1 MYSARTTKGMSLVEL
16 LVAIALIS
24 LVFGAIMASFQVVA
38 SLIGS
43 SKAYAGAISLA
54 NERIEY
60 IRSLPYNSIGTI
72 AGIPEGPIPQTGT
85 TTINGREY
93 LERVVIEYIDDD
105 ADGTGA
111 SDTNGI
117 LADYK
122 RIKVEYSWDENGEA
136 KVVSL
141 ISNIVPRGIET
152 TAGGGTLVVNV
163 FDAAVQP
170 LQGAEVRIYN
180 DTGTTTIDTVRY
192 TNASGI
198 AMFAGAPALANYQIT
213 VTDAGYS
220 TDQTYSATTSNPNPT
235 TPHVAVLES
244 QVSTMNFQIDALSDL
259 DVVTI
264 GVPTTGDYTEV
275 FDDLSGIETS
285 NNVQLSGGAITL
297 AGASGTYAASGDMR
311 SIAYAP
317 ADFDTWDVL
326 LVDANVPANT
336 SAVIQLYDASS
347 STNPQL
353 IPDSDLPGNAV
364 GFTSGVIPLSLD
376 GDQYP
381 ALMVKAGLA
390 SSDSATSSAITSFE
404 LRYTEDRP
412 ILANIPFSLTGAK
425 TIGLNASSQPIY
437 KYADSFTTDSNGEMN
452 LTDLE
457 WDSYSVVITDS
468 AYDIAEAC
476 ENIPYSL
483 DPGVSETLTLT
494 LAPSVAHSLRVRVED
509 IQGDPIPN
517 ASVTLSRSGFSETA
531 ETSLCGQYFFNSG
544 VAEDIDY
551 VLEVDASGY
560 ISRTIIDLPV
570 SGTTAQTVVLTS
582 S

>member
-1 MYSARTTKGMSLVEL
+1 MYSVRTTKGMSLVEL

-122 RIKVEYSWDENGEA
+122 RIKVEYSWDENG
-136 KVVSL
+136 KTKIVSL

-213 VTDAGYS
+213 VTDTGYS

-259 DVVTI
+259 TVVTI
-264 GVPTTGDYTEV
+264 GVPTTGEYTEA

-285 NNVQLSGGAITL
+285 NNVQLSGGTITL
-297 AGASGTYAASGDMR
+297 AGTPGTYAASGDMR
-311 SIAYAP
+311 SIGYAP

-364 GFTSGVIPLSLD
+364 GFVTPVIPLSLQ
-376 GDQYP
+376 GSEYP
-381 ALMVKAGLA
+381 VLSVGAQL
-390 SSDSATSSAITSFE
+390 STSDSATTSRILSWE
-404 LRYTEDRP
+404 LGYTEEKP
-412 ILANIPFSLTGAK
+412 TIGNVPLALRSLK
-425 TIGLNASSQPIY
+425 TIGFDGASQSIP
-437 KYADSFTTDSNGEMN
+437 KYEGTFTTNVGGEISISDIEWGGYEIDV
-452 LTDLE
+452 TDP
-457 WDSYSVVITDS
+457 S
-468 AYDIAEAC
+468 YDIAEAC
-476 ENIPYSL
+476 EDIPYSL
-483 DPGVSETLTLT
+483 DPGVSETLELT
-494 LAPSVAHSLRVRVED
+494 LVPAVTHSLRVRVED
-509 IQGDPIPN
+509 ISGDPVPN
-517 ASVTLSRSGFSETA
+517 AEVTLSRGGFIETA
-531 ETSLCGQYFFNSG
+531 ETSLCGQHFFNSG
-544 VAEDIDY
+544 IGEYTDYALEITAPGFVTHSATDVAI
-551 VLEVDASGY
+551 SGA
-560 ISRTIIDLPV
+560 
-570 SGTTAQTVVLTS
+570 TTLVVTLS
-582 S
+582 E